1 MAISYICNS
10 LANLFNSFASP
21 VAITAIGWK
30 YYIVYIVLLAQF
42 LVVAY
47 LFFPETRGH
56 SLEQI
61 GHLFES
67 KALTGRNRAG
77 PPTSLEDGK
86 VDDLDKGVTT
96 KHVERVS
103 IGEKVD
109 RVIDDK

>member
-61 GHLFES
+61 SDLFES
-67 KALTGRNRAG
+67 KGMIGRNKPRV
-77 PPTSLEDGK
+77 TVLEDGK
-86 VDDLDKGVTT
+86 ADEAGASGVSE
-96 KHVERVS
+96 KHVENVHIEAKS
-103 IGEKVD
+103 IGL
-109 RVIDDK
+109 

>member
-1 MAISYICNS
+1 MAISYVCNS

-61 GHLFES
+61 GDLFES
-67 KALTGRNRAG
+67 KVITGRNKARLT
-77 PPTSLEDGK
+77 TSLEDGK
-86 VDDLDKGVTT
+86 VDEAGKDISA
-96 KHVERVS
+96 KHVESVAIEEKS
-103 IGEKVD
+103 IML
-109 RVIDDK
+109 

>member
-47 LFFPETRGH
+47 FFFPETRGH

-61 GHLFES
+61 ADIFEH
-67 KALTGRNRAG
+67 KGITGRGTARSAS
-77 PPTSLEDGK
+77 TLEDGK
-86 VDDLDKGVTT
+86 IEEAQITGVS
-96 KHVERVS
+96 KHFEHASVVE
-103 IGEKVD
+103 EMPQKM
-109 RVIDDK
+109 

>member
-47 LFFPETRGH
+47 FFFPETRGH

-61 GHLFES
+61 SYLFES
-67 KALTGRNRAG
+67 KTITGRSSARM
-77 PPTSLEDGK
+77 TTLEDGK
-86 VDDLDKGVTT
+86 ADEADKVISE
-96 KHVERVS
+96 KHVENV
-103 IGEKVD
+103 ILAEK
-109 RVIDDK
+109 